1 MAGNSLHEFREQ
13 LTLAYLSDVIDI
25 EDFVYLYQTNKSR
38 DIFPILEI

>member
-1 MAGNSLHEFREQ
+1 MAGNSLHEFRKQ